1 MTEAPAAEYTS
12 PPSQAGADPIEAAL
26 SAFRRQ
32 LDGQVSV
39 SASVVQDG
47 LLEIWGALSEGSA
60 RSQVEGWLT
69 ETLGRNLYA
78 VADIDTRLSTV
89 LAGRD

>member
-1 MTEAPAAEYTS
+1 MTEAPAAEYAS
-12 PPSQAGADPIEAAL
+12 PAPPAGADPIEAVL

-47 LLEIWGALSEGSA
+47 LLEIWGALPEGSA
-60 RSQVEGWLT
+60 RSQVENWLT
-69 ETLGRNLYA
+69 ETLGRNLYS

-89 LAGRD
+89 LTGRD